1 MTEHSSAYSKLIGFI
16 NANGQEREF
25 GGYYA
30 PALDELLDWERDE
43 AEDLIWHIS
52 TGSLEGF
59 YFCME
64 TSAR

>member
-30 PALDELLDWERDE
+30 PALDELLDWERKSVYPGK
-43 AEDLIWHIS
+43 A
-52 TGSLEGF
+52 F
-59 YFCME
+59 
-64 TSAR
+64 

>member
-43 AEDLIWHIS
+43 AEAPSGRQSSIA
-52 TGSLEGF
+52 LE
-59 YFCME
+59 
-64 TSAR
+64 T